1 MIDAMLETHLISMG
15 ATVNQAGIVFLLQG
29 GCFIIGSVAVGM
41 VCFAFVSLL
50 PNVFD
55 LFR

>member
-41 VCFAFVSLL
+41 VSFAFVSLL